1 MKEQVGV
8 SIFRGSWR
16 LGRSSHDFSARVGL
30 SLAAATLLLAVSAV
44 RADDA
49 SLSADQI
56 AAKVVRSDFSW
67 EGARTRVRMMLIDA
81 NGGKQERAM
90 DVIGRRTQGLVQSL
104 VRFTAPQDI
113 AGTAF
118 LMIER
123 GKDQSEQYIYLP
135 GLKRTRRIVGRE
147 REGSFMGSDFT
158 YADMQRVD
166 EHQATNK
173 RLPDEKIGSDDVY
186 VIESTISSG
195 AQVAYGKVV
204 TWIRKSDFVALR
216 TRFYDRS
223 DKLVKTLYSRRVKD
237 IDGKPVVVEARME
250 TAANKHIT
258 DLYIDN
264 IERKNDLSDAN
275 FTPAALEHM

>member
-1 MKEQVGV
+1 MM
-8 SIFRGSWR
+8 
-16 LGRSSHDFSARVGL
+16 
-30 SLAAATLLLAVSAV
+30 LAAAALVLTASVVHV
-44 RADDA
+44 RADDS
-49 SLSADQI
+49 SLTADQI
-56 AAKVVRSDFSW
+56 AAKVVRSDTFSW
-67 EGARTRVRMMLIDA
+67 EGARTRVRMVLIDA

-90 DVIGRRTQGLVQSL
+90 DVIGRRTQGLFQSL

-123 GKDQSEQYIYLP
+123 GKNQSEQYIYLP

-166 EHQATNK
+166 EHQATHK
-173 RLPDEKIGSDDVY
+173 RLPDEKIGNDDVY
-186 VIESTISSG
+186 VIESTINAS
-195 AQVAYGKVV
+195 APVAYGKVV
-204 TWIRKSDFVALR
+204 TWIRKSDYVALR
-216 TRFYDRS
+216 TRFYDRNG
-223 DKLVKTLYSRRVKD
+223 KLVKTLYSRRVKT

-250 TAANKHIT
+250 MAANKHIT

-264 IERKNDLSDAN
+264 IERKNDLTDAN